1 MSFCKSIII
10 IPAIFLSFLGPYF
23 GFINS
28 INTSNDSIVVLE
40 KGDSMDSGFEKI
52 SSNSLINKIF
62 FRIHLSTINI
72 SSFEEG
78 EYESTNKS
86 IGEMVNLFGT
96 GKTVSHKIIIKEGSN
111 IFDLQKDLESSYFD
125 QDCEYLDC
133 IITDY
138 PYKEGILVADTF
150 FYKRGMLASS
160 VLQSSHRLLD
170 EFLSSIWLLKPKDN
184 PLKSKYDALILA
196 SIIEKEAGN
205 NAEKSQIASVFL
217 QRMVLS
223 MRLQADPTIIYG
235 LMPNFDGD
243 IKKSDILNKDN
254 LHNTYM
260 IKGLPPTPISF
271 SSISSIEAAILSVPG
286 EYLFFIA
293 DSPTSHHF
301 SKTYKEHRMMIKKLG
316 LN

>member
-1 MSFCKSIII
+1 MSFYKTIVI

-86 IGEMVNLFGT
+86 IAEMVNLFGT

>member
-1 MSFCKSIII
+1 MSFYKSIII

-86 IGEMVNLFGT
+86 IAEMVNLFGT

-205 NAEKSQIASVFL
+205 NAEKSLIASVFL

>member
-1 MSFCKSIII
+1 MSFYKSIII

-205 NAEKSQIASVFL
+205 NAEKSL
-217 QRMVLS
+217 
-223 MRLQADPTIIYG
+223 
-235 LMPNFDGD
+235 
-243 IKKSDILNKDN
+243 
-254 LHNTYM
+254 
-260 IKGLPPTPISF
+260 
-271 SSISSIEAAILSVPG
+271 
-286 EYLFFIA
+286 
-293 DSPTSHHF
+293 
-301 SKTYKEHRMMIKKLG
+301 
-316 LN
+316 

>member
-1 MSFCKSIII
+1 MSFYKSIII

-52 SSNSLINKIF
+52 SSKSLINKIF

-205 NAEKSQIASVFL
+205 NAEKSLIASVFL

>member
-1 MSFCKSIII
+1 MSFYKTIVI

-205 NAEKSQIASVFL
+205 NAEKSLIASVFL

>member
-1 MSFCKSIII
+1 MSFYKSIII
-10 IPAIFLSFLGPYF
+10 LPAIFLSFLGPYF

-205 NAEKSQIASVFL
+205 NAEKSLIASVFL

-235 LMPNFDGD
+235 LMPNFDGGV
-243 IKKSDILNKDN
+243 KKSDIFNKVN

>member
-1 MSFCKSIII
+1 MSFYKSIII

-301 SKTYKEHRMMIKKLG
+301 SKTYKEHLMMIKKLG

>member
-1 MSFCKSIII
+1 
-10 IPAIFLSFLGPYF
+10 
-23 GFINS
+23 
-28 INTSNDSIVVLE
+28 
-40 KGDSMDSGFEKI
+40 MDSGFNKI

-62 FRIHLSTINI
+62 FRVHLSSMNI
-72 SSFEEG
+72 RSFVEG
-78 EYESTNKS
+78 EYEASNKS
-86 IGEMVNLFGT
+86 IAEMINLFST
-96 GKTVSHKIIIKEGSN
+96 GNTLSHKINIKEGSN
-111 IFDLQKDLESSYFD
+111 IFDLQEGLESSYFI
-125 QDCEYLDC
+125 QDCEYLNC
-133 IITDY
+133 INTDY
-138 PYKEGILVADTF
+138 PFREGILLADTF
-150 FYKRGMLASS
+150 FYKKGMSASY
-160 VLQSSHRLLD
+160 VLQASHKLLD
-170 EFLSSIWLLKPKDN
+170 DFLSSIWLLKPKDN
-184 PLKSKYDALILA
+184 PLKTKYEALILA

-205 NAEKSQIASVFL
+205 NPEKKIIASVFL
-217 QRMVLS
+217 QRMVLG

-271 SSISSIEAAILSVPG
+271 ASISSIEAAVLSVPG
-286 EYLFFIA
+286 EYLFFVA

>member
-1 MSFCKSIII
+1 MSFYKSIII

-86 IGEMVNLFGT
+86 VGEMVNLFGT

-205 NAEKSQIASVFL
+205 NAEKTLIASVFL

>member
-1 MSFCKSIII
+1 MSFYKSIII

-196 SIIEKEAGN
+196 SIIEKEAGS
-205 NAEKSQIASVFL
+205 NAEKGLIASVFL

>member
-1 MSFCKSIII
+1 MSFYKSIII

-205 NAEKSQIASVFL
+205 NAEKGLIASVFL

-271 SSISSIEAAILSVPG
+271 SSISSIEAAVLSVPG
-286 EYLFFIA
+286 DYLFFVA

>member
-1 MSFCKSIII
+1 MSFYKSIII

-138 PYKEGILVADTF
+138 PYKEGILIADTF

>member
-1 MSFCKSIII
+1 MSFYKSIII

>member
-1 MSFCKSIII
+1 MSFYKSIII

-28 INTSNDSIVVLE
+28 TNTSNDSIVVLE

-205 NAEKSQIASVFL
+205 NAEKSLIASVFL

-271 SSISSIEAAILSVPG
+271 SSISSIEAAVLSVPG
-286 EYLFFIA
+286 DYLFFVA

>member
-1 MSFCKSIII
+1 MSFYKSIII

-205 NAEKSQIASVFL
+205 NAEKGLIASVFL

>member
-1 MSFCKSIII
+1 MSFYKSIII

-125 QDCEYLDC
+125 QDCKYLDC

-205 NAEKSQIASVFL
+205 NAEKTLIASVFL

>member
-1 MSFCKSIII
+1 MSFYKSIII

-111 IFDLQKDLESSYFD
+111 LFDLQKDLESSYFD

>member
-1 MSFCKSIII
+1 MSFYKIILI
-10 IPAIFLSFLGPYF
+10 ISAVFLSFLGPYF

-28 INTSNDSIVVLE
+28 INISNDSIIILE

-52 SSNSLINKIF
+52 SSKSLINKIF
-62 FRIHLSTINI
+62 FRIHLSTMNI
-72 SSFEEG
+72 SSFEQG

-86 IGEMVNLFGT
+86 IAEMVGLFVT
-96 GKTVSHKIIIKEGSN
+96 GNTVSHKIVIREGSN
-111 IFDLQKDLESSYFD
+111 IFDLQKDLESSYFN
-125 QDCEYLDC
+125 QDCKYLDC
-133 IITDY
+133 IVTDY
-138 PYKEGILVADTF
+138 PFKEGILVADTF
-150 FYKRGMLASS
+150 FYKKGISASS

-170 EFLSSIWLLKPKDN
+170 ELLSSLWLLKPKDN

-205 NAEKSQIASVFL
+205 NEEKKIIASVFL
-217 QRMVLS
+217 QRMVLG

-271 SSISSIEAAILSVPG
+271 SSISSIEAAVLSVPG
-286 EYLFFIA
+286 DYLFFVA

-301 SKTYKEHRMMIKKLG
+301 SKTYKEHRMMIKQLG

>member
-1 MSFCKSIII
+1 MSFYKSIII
-10 IPAIFLSFLGPYF
+10 IPAICLSFLGPYF

-235 LMPNFDGD
+235 LMPNK
-243 IKKSDILNKDN
+243 IKNQ
-254 LHNTYM
+254 Y
-260 IKGLPPTPISF
+260 
-271 SSISSIEAAILSVPG
+271 E
-286 EYLFFIA
+286 
-293 DSPTSHHF
+293 
-301 SKTYKEHRMMIKKLG
+301 
-316 LN
+316 